1 MHETSTAT
9 INSGIF
15 ALLVE
20 YLGPFLQIAAS
31 RGLLVAFKQMTPH
44 QFHVHVLYMYFLN
57 IYLLGRRESFVTM
70 HKQSRT

>member
-44 QFHVHVLYMYFLN
+44 QFYVHVL
-57 IYLLGRRESFVTM
+57 
-70 HKQSRT
+70 